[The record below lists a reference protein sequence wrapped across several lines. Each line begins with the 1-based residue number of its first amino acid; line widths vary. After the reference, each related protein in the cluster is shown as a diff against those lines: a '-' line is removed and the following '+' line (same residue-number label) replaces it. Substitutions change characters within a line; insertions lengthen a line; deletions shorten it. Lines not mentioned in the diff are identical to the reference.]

1 METYNRI
8 VYLLDKGEDRMSEM
22 LAELKKKAS
31 QLSDAERAELALSL
45 IESLDGPA
53 DPDVEEAWRI
63 EIERRIGQIDRGEV
77 QLIPG
82 DEVFARLRRR
92 LG

>member
-1 METYNRI
+1 
-8 VYLLDKGEDRMSEM
+8 MSNM
-22 LAELKKKAS
+22 LVDLKEKAS
-31 QLSDAERAELALSL
+31 RLPDTERAELALSL

-53 DPDVEEAWRI
+53 DPDVEEAWRV
-63 EIERRIGQIDRGEV
+63 EVERRIAQIERGEV